1 MRAELRP
8 GTAVAY
14 EGDAYDVEA
23 LDGPL
28 VRLRR
33 RGPERSAVVVA
44 VERLL
49 VAPGYR
55 LLDVELPP
63 VTAVGDPAAELLPD
77 GPRAKAEV
85 RLGHLVEARTGYRSG
100 HAAEALPGEPR
111 PGYDPRATTMAERF
125 DTKAA
130 ELSAAGE
137 KVSPRTLHRWWSRW
151 QDLGLAGLVDA
162 RLTAQ
167 RKILPSVDP
176 RVRAEAEQL
185 VREWSDRPTPSPS
198 QLARHLRVAV
208 EDAHGT
214 EVRLP
219 SRSVTQRLLREVAS
233 GHATFRSGKRRR
245 ESANEPTTPFG
256 SLTASRPGQFV
267 QYDSSPVNAFAYDP
281 HTFEYQGLDL
291 SVGLDVF
298 SSSCVALRYT
308 PIHAKAVDAV
318 LLLRDTVTAKTARP
332 GWPPEALWRYP
343 GIPESVLVTC
353 LTGEHHPK
361 GPENRIAGIP
371 VVRPQAAVC
380 DNGMIYVSLAFREGC
395 ATLGIDLQLAR
406 QGTPTDKAHVERFF
420 DTYESTFACDLPGA
434 KGRDVAGRG
443 KDPEQEAVYF
453 VSELEDLTY
462 EWLARH
468 YQRAPSEGNRLAC
481 DPRRD
486 LSPNEMFDEGVARA
500 GFVHVPPMADLY
512 YALLPRRARKV
523 NQRGVKLFGLWY
535 DGAALEPYRPK
546 VLRTERPRDD
556 RHLIRFDPR
565 DLRHVWF
572 RHPASGEFATL
583 DWRGLGATAV
593 PFGDLELAWC
603 KANLLADSGLRA
615 TEAELEEVL
624 CRFVRRYASDAPAKR
639 AEIKL
644 RKAAVLHQA
653 SAAKDR
659 GTSALLAPDLA
670 DDPDWDADPDDIE
683 PMPLFLADQPV

>member
-1 MRAELRP
+1 MRTELRP
-8 GTAVAY
+8 GTAVGY
-14 EGDAYDVEA
+14 EGDDYDVEA
-23 LDGPL
+23 LEGTL

-44 VERLL
+44 VECLL

-55 LLDVELPP
+55 ILDVKLP
-63 VTAVGDPAAELLPD
+63 TGAVAGDPAAELLPD
-77 GPRAKAEV
+77 AHRATAEA
-85 RLGHLVEARTGYRSG
+85 RLANVLEARTGYRSG
-100 HAAEALPGEPR
+100 HAADPFPGEPR
-111 PGYDPRATTMAERF
+111 PGYDPSATIMSERF
-125 DTKAA
+125 ATKAA
-130 ELSAAGE
+130 ELTAAGE
-137 KVSPRTLHRWWSRW
+137 KVSQRTLHRWWARW
-151 QDLGLAGLVDA
+151 QELGLTGLVDA

-167 RKILPSVDP
+167 RKVLPSVDP
-176 RVRAEAEQL
+176 RVRAEAERL
-185 VREWSDRPTPSPS
+185 VRSRSDGPTAAPS

-208 EDAHGT
+208 EDAHGPD
-214 EVRLP
+214 VRLP
-219 SRSVTQRLLREVAS
+219 SRSVTQRLLHEVAR
-233 GHATFRSGKRRR
+233 GHATFSSGKRRR
-245 ESANEPTTPFG
+245 EAANEPSTPFG
-256 SLTASRPGQFV
+256 SLRASRPGQLV

-281 HTFEYQGLDL
+281 HTLEYQALDL

-318 LLLRDTVTAKTARP
+318 LLLRDTVTPKPARP
-332 GWPPEALWRYP
+332 GWPAEALWRYP
-343 GIPESVLVTC
+343 GIPEAVLVSC
-353 LTGEHHPK
+353 LTGESHPK
-361 GPENRIAGIP
+361 AIAGIP
-371 VVRPQAAVC
+371 MVRPQAAVC
-380 DNGMIYVSLAFREGC
+380 DNGMIYLSLAFREGC

-406 QGTPTDKAHVERFF
+406 QGTPTDKPHVERFF
-420 DTYESTFACDLPGA
+420 ATYESTFACDLPGA

-443 KDPEQEAVYF
+443 KRPEDEAVYF
-453 VSELEDLTY
+453 VSEIEDLTY
-462 EWLARH
+462 EWLALH

-486 LSPNEMFDEGVARA
+486 LSPNEIFDEGVARA

-512 YALLPRRARKV
+512 YTLLPRRARKV
-523 NQRGVKLFGLWY
+523 SQRGVKLFGLWF
-535 DGAALEPYRPK
+535 DGPALEPYRPK
-546 VLRTERPRDD
+546 VARAERPRDD

-572 RHPASGEFATL
+572 RHPDTGEFASL
-583 DWRGLGATAV
+583 DWRGLETAAT

-615 TEAELEEVL
+615 SEAELEEVL
-624 CRFVRRYASDAPAKR
+624 CRFLRRYAADAPAKR

-659 GTSALLAPDLA
+659 GTSKLLAPDVA
-670 DDPDWDADPDDIE
+670 DDADWDADTDDIE
-683 PMPLFLADQPV
+683 PMPLFSADQPV